1 MAVNCASSSNGILNL
16 TWYERGTAASRRLVV
31 YSLAALIA
39 EASSHSVPEGRTM
52 RKIIFAAFIVAGIL
66 FGRGPSLSQ
75 NAAATVDRDLQLLRK
90 DLRSQRKQI
99 VAANVT
105 LTDAEAQK
113 FWPIYDQYAAELA
126 KINDTKLSLIKEYAA
141 NYAAFTD
148 AQAQSIME
156 RWTAADD
163 AAVQLR
169 IEYIP
174 IFQKVLPGKK
184 VALFFQVDRR
194 IGVLMDLQVA
204 SEIPLVE
211 P

>member
-1 MAVNCASSSNGILNL
+1 MG
-16 TWYERGTAASRRLVV
+16 
-31 YSLAALIA
+31 
-39 EASSHSVPEGRTM
+39 
-52 RKIIFAAFIVAGIL
+52 KIIFAAFIVAGIL
-66 FGRGPSLSQ
+66 LGRGPLLSQ
-75 NAAATVDRDLQLLRK
+75 NVAATADRDLQLLRK

-105 LTDAEAQK
+105 LTAAEAQK

-141 NYAAFTD
+141 NYTAFTD

-163 AAVQLR
+163 AAIQLR
-169 IEYIP
+169 IKYIP
-174 IFQKVLPGKK
+174 ILQKVLPGKT

-204 SEIPLVE
+204 SDIPLVE

>member
-1 MAVNCASSSNGILNL
+1 MG
-16 TWYERGTAASRRLVV
+16 
-31 YSLAALIA
+31 
-39 EASSHSVPEGRTM
+39 
-52 RKIIFAAFIVAGIL
+52 KIIFAAFIVAGIL
-66 FGRGPSLSQ
+66 LGRGPLLSQ
-75 NAAATVDRDLQLLRK
+75 NAAATADRDLQLLRK

-105 LTDAEAQK
+105 LTAAEAPK
-113 FWPIYDQYAAELA
+113 FWPIYDEYAAELA

-163 AAVQLR
+163 AAIQLR
-169 IEYIP
+169 IKYIP
-174 IFQKVLPGKK
+174 ILQKVLPGKT

-204 SEIPLVE
+204 SDIPLVE

>member
-1 MAVNCASSSNGILNL
+1 MG
-16 TWYERGTAASRRLVV
+16 
-31 YSLAALIA
+31 
-39 EASSHSVPEGRTM
+39 
-52 RKIIFAAFIVAGIL
+52 KIIFAAFIVAGIL
-66 FGRGPSLSQ
+66 LGRGPLLSQ

-99 VAANVT
+99 VAANVI
-105 LTDAEAQK
+105 LTAAEAQK
-113 FWPIYDQYAAELA
+113 FWPIYDEYAAELA

-163 AAVQLR
+163 AAIQLR
-169 IEYIP
+169 IKYIP
-174 IFQKVLPGKK
+174 ILQKVLPGKT

-204 SEIPLVE
+204 SDIPLVE

>member
-1 MAVNCASSSNGILNL
+1 MAEG
-16 TWYERGTAASRRLVV
+16 
-31 YSLAALIA
+31 
-39 EASSHSVPEGRTM
+39 SSHSVPEGRTM

-169 IEYIP
+169 IEYIS

>member
-1 MAVNCASSSNGILNL
+1 M
-16 TWYERGTAASRRLVV
+16 RR
-31 YSLAALIA
+31 
-39 EASSHSVPEGRTM
+39 
-52 RKIIFAAFIVAGIL
+52 IIFAAFMVAGIL
-66 FGRGPSLSQ
+66 LGRGPLLSQ

-105 LTDAEAQK
+105 LTAAEAQK
-113 FWPIYDQYAAELA
+113 FWPIYDEYAAELA

-163 AAVQLR
+163 AAIQLR
-169 IEYIP
+169 IKYIP
-174 IFQKVLPGKK
+174 IFQNVLPGKT
-184 VALFFQVDRR
+184 VALFFQIDRR
-194 IGVLMDLQVA
+194 IGVLTDLQIA
-204 SEIPLVE
+204 SDIPLVE

>member
-1 MAVNCASSSNGILNL
+1 
-16 TWYERGTAASRRLVV
+16 
-31 YSLAALIA
+31 
-39 EASSHSVPEGRTM
+39 M

-75 NAAATVDRDLQLLRK
+75 HAAATVDRDLQLLRK

-105 LTDAEAQK
+105 LTAAEAPK

-169 IEYIP
+169 IKYIP

>member
-1 MAVNCASSSNGILNL
+1 MKKIVIAILIMAGMFFVQ
-16 TWYERGTAASRRLVV
+16 
-31 YSLAALIA
+31 
-39 EASSHSVPEGRTM
+39 P
-52 RKIIFAAFIVAGIL
+52 L
-66 FGRGPSLSQ
+66 FSQ
-75 NAAATVDRDLQLLRK
+75 SAAAPTVSDRDLQLLRK
-90 DLRSQRKQI
+90 DLRSQKKQI

-105 LTDAEAQK
+105 LNEVEAQK

-126 KINDTKLSLIKEYAA
+126 KINDSKVALIKEYAA
-141 NYAAFTD
+141 NYGSLTD

-169 IEYIP
+169 SKYIP
-174 IFQKVLPGKK
+174 IVLKVLPGKK
-184 VALFFQVDRR
+184 TALFFQVDRR

>member
-1 MAVNCASSSNGILNL
+1 
-16 TWYERGTAASRRLVV
+16 
-31 YSLAALIA
+31 
-39 EASSHSVPEGRTM
+39 M

-66 FGRGPSLSQ
+66 LWRGPLLSQ

-99 VAANVT
+99 VAANVI
-105 LTDAEAQK
+105 LTAAEAQK
-113 FWPIYDQYAAELA
+113 FWPIYDEYAAELA

-163 AAVQLR
+163 AAIQLR
-169 IEYIP
+169 IKYIP
-174 IFQKVLPGKK
+174 ILQKVLPGKA

-204 SEIPLVE
+204 SDIPLVE

>member
-1 MAVNCASSSNGILNL
+1 
-16 TWYERGTAASRRLVV
+16 
-31 YSLAALIA
+31 
-39 EASSHSVPEGRTM
+39 M
-52 RKIIFAAFIVAGIL
+52 RKTIFAAFIVAGIL
-66 FGRGPSLSQ
+66 LGRGPLLSQ
-75 NAAATVDRDLQLLRK
+75 NSAATVDRDLQLLRK

-105 LTDAEAQK
+105 LTAAEAQK
-113 FWPIYDQYAAELA
+113 FWPIYDQYAAELE

-163 AAVQLR
+163 AAIQLR
-169 IEYIP
+169 IKYIP
-174 IFQKVLPGKK
+174 IFQKVLPGKT

-194 IGVLMDLQVA
+194 IGVLTDLQIA
-204 SEIPLVE
+204 SDIPLVE

>member
-1 MAVNCASSSNGILNL
+1 
-16 TWYERGTAASRRLVV
+16 
-31 YSLAALIA
+31 
-39 EASSHSVPEGRTM
+39 M

-66 FGRGPSLSQ
+66 LGRGPLLSQ
-75 NAAATVDRDLQLLRK
+75 NAATVDRDLQLLRK

-105 LTDAEAQK
+105 LTAAEAQK

-156 RWTAADD
+156 RWTAEDD
-163 AAVQLR
+163 AAIQLR
-169 IEYIP
+169 IKYIP
-174 IFQKVLPGKK
+174 ILQKVLPGKT

-204 SEIPLVE
+204 SDIPLVE

>member
-1 MAVNCASSSNGILNL
+1 
-16 TWYERGTAASRRLVV
+16 
-31 YSLAALIA
+31 
-39 EASSHSVPEGRTM
+39 M

-66 FGRGPSLSQ
+66 LGRGPLLSQ
-75 NAAATVDRDLQLLRK
+75 NAATVDRDLQLLRK

-105 LTDAEAQK
+105 LTAAEAQK

-163 AAVQLR
+163 AAIQLR
-169 IEYIP
+169 IKYIP
-174 IFQKVLPGKK
+174 ILQKVLPGKT

-204 SEIPLVE
+204 SDIPLVE

>member
-1 MAVNCASSSNGILNL
+1 MKKIVVATLMMAGMFFVQ
-16 TWYERGTAASRRLVV
+16 
-31 YSLAALIA
+31 
-39 EASSHSVPEGRTM
+39 P
-52 RKIIFAAFIVAGIL
+52 L
-66 FGRGPSLSQ
+66 FSQ
-75 NAAATVDRDLQLLRK
+75 SAAAPTVSEQDLQLLRK
-90 DLRSQRKQI
+90 DLRLQKKQI

-105 LTDAEAQK
+105 LTEVEAQK

-163 AAVQLR
+163 AAIQLR
-169 IEYIP
+169 IKYIP
-174 IFQKVLPGKK
+174 ILQKVLPGKT

-204 SEIPLVE
+204 SDIPLVE

>member
-1 MAVNCASSSNGILNL
+1 MKQIAAV
-16 TWYERGTAASRRLVV
+16 
-31 YSLAALIA
+31 ALL
-39 EASSHSVPEGRTM
+39 
-52 RKIIFAAFIVAGIL
+52 VAGIL
-66 FGRGPSLSQ
+66 CTHGLLLSQ
-75 NAAATVDRDLQLLRK
+75 NTAQTVSDRDLQLLRR

-105 LTDAEAQK
+105 LTDVEAQK
-113 FWPIYDQYAAELA
+113 FWPIYDQYTAELA

-141 NYAAFTD
+141 DYAAFTD

-163 AAVQLR
+163 AVIQLR
-169 IEYIP
+169 MKYIV
-174 IFQKVLPGKK
+174 IVEKVLPGKK
-184 VALFFQVDRR
+184 AALFFQVDRR
-194 IGVLMDLQVA
+194 IGALMDLQIA

>member
-1 MAVNCASSSNGILNL
+1 MG
-16 TWYERGTAASRRLVV
+16 
-31 YSLAALIA
+31 
-39 EASSHSVPEGRTM
+39 
-52 RKIIFAAFIVAGIL
+52 KIIFAAFIVAGIL
-66 FGRGPSLSQ
+66 LERGPLLSQ

-90 DLRSQRKQI
+90 DLRSQTKQI

-105 LTDAEAQK
+105 LTAAEAQK

-163 AAVQLR
+163 AAIQLR
-169 IEYIP
+169 IKYIP
-174 IFQKVLPGKK
+174 ILQKVLPGKT

-204 SEIPLVE
+204 SDIPLVE

>member
-1 MAVNCASSSNGILNL
+1 M
-16 TWYERGTAASRRLVV
+16 
-31 YSLAALIA
+31 
-39 EASSHSVPEGRTM
+39 
-52 RKIIFAAFIVAGIL
+52 
-66 FGRGPSLSQ
+66 
-75 NAAATVDRDLQLLRK
+75 
-90 DLRSQRKQI
+90 
-99 VAANVT
+99 AANVT
-105 LTDAEAQK
+105 LTAAEAQK

-163 AAVQLR
+163 AAIQLR
-169 IEYIP
+169 IKYIP
-174 IFQKVLPGKK
+174 ILQKVLPGKT

-204 SEIPLVE
+204 SDIPLVE

>member
-1 MAVNCASSSNGILNL
+1 M
-16 TWYERGTAASRRLVV
+16 RR
-31 YSLAALIA
+31 
-39 EASSHSVPEGRTM
+39 T
-52 RKIIFAAFIVAGIL
+52 IFATFIVAGIL
-66 FGRGPSLSQ
+66 FAHGPLLSQ
-75 NAAATVDRDLQLLRK
+75 NAAATASDQDLQLLRK

-99 VAANVT
+99 VAANVA

-113 FWPIYDQYAAELA
+113 FWPIYDQYVAEVA

-163 AAVQLR
+163 AALQLR
-169 IEYIP
+169 IRYIP

-194 IGVLMDLQVA
+194 IGVLTDLQVA